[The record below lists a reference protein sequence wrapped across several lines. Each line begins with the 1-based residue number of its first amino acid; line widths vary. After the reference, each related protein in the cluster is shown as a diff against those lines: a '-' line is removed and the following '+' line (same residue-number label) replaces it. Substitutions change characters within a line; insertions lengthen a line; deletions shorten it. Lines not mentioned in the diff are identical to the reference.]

1 MPERTYSSPAR
12 DAAAAETRAN
22 VLAAAERLLRKA
34 PDPGKVSLEAVAK
47 AAGVTRLTVYN
58 QFGSRRGLLE
68 AVFDEIAREGG
79 LHRLAAAMAMPDPR
93 MALDRVVDVFCEFWA
108 HNQALGAL
116 HAAAAGD
123 SEFAAALAERN
134 ARRRMLIGAL
144 MRRLVES
151 GELRA
156 ARADEIGDLLF
167 ALTSYPMYA
176 MLTAQ
181 GRKPAA
187 VRRMLKSASA
197 ALLGEAPT

>member
-1 MPERTYSSPAR
+1 MPERNYASPAR

-22 VLAAAERLLRKA
+22 VIAAAAGLLRKA
-34 PDPGKVSLEAVAK
+34 ADPGKVSLEAVAK

-68 AVFDEIAREGG
+68 AVFDDIAREGG

-93 MALDRVVDVFCEFWA
+93 AALDRVVDVFCEFWA

-123 SEFAAALAERN
+123 SEFAVALAERN
-134 ARRRMLIGAL
+134 ARRRKLVGGL
-144 MRRLVES
+144 LQRLVEA

-156 ARADEIGDLLF
+156 ADAEEIGDLLF
-167 ALTSYPMYA
+167 ALTSYATYA

-187 VRRMLKSASA
+187 VRRVLKSALA
-197 ALLGEAPT
+197 ALLAGAGR